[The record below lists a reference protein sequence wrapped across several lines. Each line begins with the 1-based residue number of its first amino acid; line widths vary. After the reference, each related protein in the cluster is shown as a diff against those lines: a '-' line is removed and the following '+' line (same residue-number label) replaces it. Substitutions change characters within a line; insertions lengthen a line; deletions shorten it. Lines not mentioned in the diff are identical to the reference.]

1 MIYLKRKSMKKY
13 VVVYKRKK
21 YIKVATAIGSKFY
34 RILVVIYLLFSCIAI
49 NAKTIRV
56 FTGNIQRGED
66 CEDRWKHLLPNIER
80 WYHVPTRG

>member
-21 YIKVATAIGSKFY
+21 YIKVATSYMPVVFLYCDKCQNYTGIY
-34 RILVVIYLLFSCIAI
+34 RKHTA
-49 NAKTIRV
+49 
-56 FTGNIQRGED
+56 RGED

>member
-1 MIYLKRKSMKKY
+1 MKKY

-34 RILVVIYLLFSCIAI
+34 RILVVICLLFSCIAI

-56 FTGNIQRGED
+56 FTGNIQRVEKTVKN
-66 CEDRWKHLLPNIER
+66 RWKHLLPNIER

>member
-34 RILVVIYLLFSCIAI
+34 RILVVICLLFSCIAI
-49 NAKTIRV
+49 NAKTVRYLQE
-56 FTGNIQRGED
+56 TYTRGED
-66 CEDRWKHLLPNIER
+66 CENRWKHLLPNIER